1 MKGRIALE
9 YVERVRNSYCTGG
22 TEETLPVEFDH
33 DVWANYADVAV
44 RMANLLTKIVIQVGV
59 DSLFNRRQL
68 LHYRSRTYFVSKLL
82 YLYTYQKT
90 AK

>member
-44 RMANLLTKIVIQVGV
+44 RMANLLTKIVIQVRV
-59 DSLFNRRQL
+59 DSLLNRKKL
-68 LHYRSRTYFVSKLL
+68 LQYKSRTYFFL
-82 YLYTYQKT
+82 KT
-90 AK
+90 LVII